1 MDDTSIGGGAYTAME
16 NKTSKLLL
24 AHRLSAATAV
34 QDAFDGK
41 LALTAVAAKALS
53 RDEVWA
59 LKVAMNGYYGLA
71 L

>member
-1 MDDTSIGGGAYTAME
+1 MLKRW
-16 NKTSKLLL
+16 NFLKTGFYEGIKLLL

-41 LALTAVAAKALS
+41 IALTAVAAKALS

-59 LKVAMNGYYGLA
+59 LKEAMNGYYGLA